1 MGGGA
6 GDLRQW
12 VKKAPLPESLAESV
26 SSLPHD
32 HMMTCPRNWMMK
44 QYPWLPFDTGHRATK
59 ATVKKEANVRI
70 SNWKDQEG
78 ETAVQLELLLLQIL
92 VRAVSEEVGE
102 ASGFRAVPSF
112 PGCDRPVET
121 SLRNCCTRKKAMLL
135 LCSGVRCVHCSQVV
149 SLRLCRCVGLEMVN
163 SIDR

>member
-1 MGGGA
+1 M
-6 GDLRQW
+6 
-12 VKKAPLPESLAESV
+12 
-26 SSLPHD
+26 
-32 HMMTCPRNWMMK
+32 
-44 QYPWLPFDTGHRATK
+44 
-59 ATVKKEANVRI
+59 RI
-70 SNWKDQEG
+70 SNQGDQEG

-92 VRAVSEEVGE
+92 VRAVLKEVGE
-102 ASGFRAVPSF
+102 AVSELCRLFQDVT
-112 PGCDRPVET
+112 DLWTPVET